1 VRSPSSW
8 VGRGHVIED
17 LWDHPSGLK
26 VQADICLIG
35 AGAAGITIA
44 RELAGTGQQ
53 ICLIEGGGL
62 KFEYPESQSLYA
74 GTSVGIPT
82 SLVAGR
88 LRFFGG
94 TTNHWAGRCA
104 PLSEIDFQRRPW
116 VSHSGWPLDR
126 AEVDP
131 YYRRACEVAGF
142 PSKWRS
148 DEETLALLKAP
159 LPSFNP
165 EWFRPFIWHY
175 APPMKDAATW
185 RWANAYGA
193 FLSQANNVRTL
204 LHANFAEFSLSRD
217 RARVASATVRSL
229 NGVTATIE
237 AEKYVLCCGG
247 IENARLLLLESQRNS
262 GGFGNDR
269 DCVGRYFM
277 QHLHATAGLI
287 VSAEPMT
294 RVQNQLNVLRA
305 PDGLE
310 VEVGLTLTPEIMER
324 EELLNCTSILYYEP
338 DPKSGVTAAQD
349 IWRAL
354 KSGDWPREVGEKVGL
369 VAEDFK
375 GMVGAL
381 EQRLAPKHTLAATMP
396 PPKYAELLV
405 DLEPIPDPESR
416 ILLGDDRDALGM
428 RRVKADL
435 RYGERERRTATRLA
449 SLVAAELARLGI
461 GRTRLEPWVRDGRV
475 PVTDG
480 LEALPHYIGT
490 TRMSDD
496 PRDGVVDRN
505 CAIHGMENLYVA
517 GSSVFPT
524 AGQANPTFT
533 IVALALRLAKH
544 LSA

>member
-1 VRSPSSW
+1 
-8 VGRGHVIED
+8 VIED
-17 LWDHPSGLK
+17 LRDHPRGLK

-94 TTNHWAGRCA
+94 TTNHWSGRCA
-104 PLSEIDFQRRPW
+104 PLSDIDFQRRPW
-116 VSHSGWPLDR
+116 VPHSGWPLDR
-126 AEVDP
+126 AELDP
-131 YYRRACEVAGF
+131 YYVRACEVAGF

-165 EWFRPFIWHY
+165 KWFSPFIWHY

-193 FLSQANNVRTL
+193 FLAQANNVRTL
-204 LHANFAEFSLSRD
+204 LHANFAEFSLSRG

-262 GGFGNDR
+262 GGFGNDH
-269 DCVGRYFM
+269 DYVGRYFM
-277 QHLHATAGLI
+277 QHLRATAGLI
-287 VSAEPMT
+287 VSPEPMT

-324 EELLNCTSILYYEP
+324 EELLNCTSILQYEP
-338 DPKSGVTAAQD
+338 DPRSGVTAAQD

-354 KSGDWPREVGEKVGL
+354 KSGDWPPEVGEKVGL
-369 VAEDFK
+369 IAGDFK
-375 GMVGAL
+375 GMASAL
-381 EQRLAPKHTLAATMP
+381 EQGLAPKHTLAASMVP
-396 PPKYAELLV
+396 AKYAELLV
-405 DLEPIPDPESR
+405 DLEPTPDPESR

-428 RRVKADL
+428 LRVKADL
-435 RYGERERRTATRLA
+435 RYGERERRTASRLA

-461 GRTRLEPWVRDGRV
+461 GRTRLEPWARDERV
-475 PVTDG
+475 PVTG
-480 LEALPHYIGT
+480 VLTGVPHYIGT

-496 PRDGVVDRN
+496 RREGVVDRD

-524 AGQANPTFT
+524 AGQANPTLT

-544 LSA
+544 LTD